1 MAASIPVSAVRVPAA
16 AGGREVRRGLRDL
29 PTIGALVA
37 VVVGAIVLVGWW
49 LGIDVLKSIV
59 PGQLTMKVN
68 TAIGFILLGV
78 GMLLRTR
85 GSRAAILP
93 ISVVLALSAVVG
105 SQYLLGRDL
114 GVDQWL
120 FRELPG
126 QLGTV
131 QPNRMAPA
139 TIICFLFLGTGFL
152 LVGRRAVERIA
163 PALFL
168 GALLIAFLSVL
179 DVAFGA
185 TSPTLLGGFTQ
196 LALVT
201 AATIM
206 VVSIGALDF
215 VPGGGP
221 LAAFAGASGG

>member
-1 MAASIPVSAVRVPAA
+1 MAASIPVNVVRVPAA
-16 AGGREVRRGLRDL
+16 TGGRAVRGGLRDL

-59 PGQLTMKVN
+59 PGHLTMKVN
-68 TAIGFILLGV
+68 TAIGFILLGG
-78 GMLLRTR
+78 GMLLRAR

-139 TIICFLFLGTGFL
+139 TVVCLLTVGTGL
-152 LVGRRAVERIA
+152 LLIGRRRGERSRRHSSWA
-163 PALFL
+163 
-168 GALLIAFLSVL
+168 
-179 DVAFGA
+179 
-185 TSPTLLGGFTQ
+185 
-196 LALVT
+196 
-201 AATIM
+201 
-206 VVSIGALDF
+206 
-215 VPGGGP
+215 
-221 LAAFAGASGG
+221 